1 MINAATP
8 KEQRKAPDYYDQFVD
23 KFKPKKTTDDCYT
36 PDVIYDAVRDWAVK
50 EYGLS
55 GARIIR
61 PFWPGGDYQSEDYSG
76 NCVVIDNP
84 PFSILS
90 SICTFYNDHGVR
102 FFLFAPSM
110 TLFSTASGGLNYV
123 VCDAILTYE
132 NGAKVNT
139 SFVTNLG
146 AYKIHCAPNLNA
158 IIKEADA
165 QNRREHTKELP
176 IYDYPDNVCTGA
188 RLNFLSNHGVELRIR
203 SEDVQFCRALDAQKA
218 HKKVIFGGGFLLSE
232 KAAAEKVAAEKVA
245 AEKAA
250 AKKRDPMSQKW
261 ELSARERE
269 IVKKLS
275 EGDEARWL

>member
-1 MINAATP
+1 MRNSGVT
-8 KEQRKAPDYYDQFVD
+8 KEQREADGYYEEFVE

-102 FFLFAPSM
+102 FFLFAPAL
-110 TLFSTASGGLNYV
+110 TLFSTASGSLNYV
-123 VCDAILTYE
+123 VCNATLTYE
-132 NGAKVNT
+132 NGARVNT

-146 AYKIHCAPNLNA
+146 KYKIHCAPDLNG
-158 IIKEADA
+158 IIKEADT
-165 QNRREHTKELP
+165 QNRSEYTKKLP

-188 RLNFLSNHGVELRIR
+188 RLNFLSSHGVELRI
-203 SEDVQFCRALDAQKA
+203 SAADVQFCRALDAQKA
-218 HKKVIFGGGFLLSE
+218 SKKAIFGGGFLLSE
-232 KAAAEKVAAEKVA
+232 KAAAEKAAAEAVAEAVAKA
-245 AEKAA
+245 AE
-250 AKKRDPMSQKW
+250 RRFT
-261 ELSARERE
+261 LSAREWE
-269 IVKKLS
+269 IVKKLGK
-275 EGDEARWL
+275 GDNAQ

>member
-1 MINAATP
+1 MRNSGVT
-8 KEQRKAPDYYDQFVD
+8 KEQREADGYYEEFVE

-55 GARIIR
+55 GVRIIR

-76 NCVVIDNP
+76 DCVVIDNH

-102 FFLFAPSM
+102 FFLFAPSL
-110 TLFSTASGGLNYV
+110 TLFSTASGSLNYV
-123 VCDAILTYE
+123 VCNATLTYE
-132 NGAKVNT
+132 NGARVNT

-146 AYKIHCAPNLNA
+146 AYKIHCAPDLNA

-165 QNRREHTKELP
+165 QSRSEYTKELP

-188 RLNFLSNHGVELRIR
+188 RLNSLSSHGVELRIK

-218 HKKVIFGGGFLLSE
+218 HKKSIFGGGFLLSE
-232 KAAAEKVAAEKVA
+232 KAAAEKAT

-250 AKKRDPMSQKW
+250 AEKRDTMSKKW

>member
-1 MINAATP
+1 MRNASVT
-8 KEQRKAPDYYDQFVD
+8 KERREADGYYEEFVE

-90 SICTFYNDHGVR
+90 SICTFYNDYGVR
-102 FFLFAPSM
+102 FFLFAPSL

-123 VCDAILTYE
+123 VCDATLTYE
-132 NGAKVNT
+132 NGARVNT

-146 AYKIHCAPNLNA
+146 AYKIHCAPDLNA

-176 IYDYPDNVCTGA
+176 TYDYPDNVCTGA
-188 RLNFLSNHGVELRIR
+188 RLNFLSNHGIELRIGA
-203 SEDVQFCRALDAQKA
+203 EDVQFCRALDAQKA
-218 HKKVIFGGGFLLSE
+218 HKKAIFGGGFLLSE
-232 KAAAEKVAAEKVA
+232 KAAAEKVA